1 MPINKVIYDEKTLID
16 ISNSTVSPD
25 NMLEGTVAYS
35 ASGDKIYGLMQGI
48 RLEDPVDAEAT
59 QQIRD
64 VYSTTERK
72 IGTWIDGKPIYRK
85 VFTGLDICKK
95 ANAWTGT
102 GVFIQNGDTLV
113 NGRVLRKDSEKSA
126 VGSYIATAINVN
138 TKEILYF
145 GTMTFAS
152 ANMLIAEY
160 TKTTD

>member
-16 ISNSTVSPD
+16 ISDSTVSAD

-48 RLEDPVDAEAT
+48 RLEDPVDTEAT

-64 VYSTTERK
+64 VYSTTEQ
-72 IGTWIDGKPIYRK
+72 IMGTWIDGKPIYRK
-85 VFTGLDICKK
+85 VFTGLDICEKM
-95 ANAWTGT
+95 NAWTGT

-113 NGRVLRKDSEKSA
+113 NCRVLRKDLEKSA
-126 VGSYIATAINVN
+126 VGSYIATAINVD

-145 GTMTFAS
+145 GTMSFAS
-152 ANMLIAEY
+152 ANILIAEY

>member
-16 ISNSTVSPD
+16 ISDSTVSID

-48 RLEDPVDAEAT
+48 RLEDPADAEVA

-64 VYSTTERK
+64 VYLTTERI

-95 ANAWTGT
+95 MNAWTGT

-113 NGRVLRKDSEKSA
+113 NCRVLRKDLEKSA
-126 VGSYIATAINVN
+126 VGSYIATAINVD
-138 TKEILYF
+138 TKEIQYF
-145 GTMTFAS
+145 GTMSFAS
-152 ANMLIAEY
+152 ANILIAEY

>member
-1 MPINKVIYDEKTLID
+1 
-16 ISNSTVSPD
+16 
-25 NMLEGTVAYS
+25 MLEGTVAYS

-64 VYSTTERK
+64 VYSTTERI

-85 VFTGLDICKK
+85 VFT
-95 ANAWTGT
+95 
-102 GVFIQNGDTLV
+102 TLV
-113 NGRVLRKDSEKSA
+113 NCRVLRKDLEKSA
-126 VGSYIATAINVN
+126 VGSYIATAINVD

-145 GTMTFAS
+145 GTMSFAS
-152 ANMLIAEY
+152 ANILIAEY